1 MHIGVISDTH
11 GLLRPEALEALKG
24 VSAILHAGDVGE
36 IGVLEGLKA
45 IAPVTVVRGNIAS
58 GTWERRLPLRET
70 VRFGEVNIYML
81 HDINDLEIDPKAA
94 GFQVV
99 VYGHSH
105 LAKIETRKEVLY
117 INPGAAGPKRFS
129 LPVTL
134 VIMEIE
140 GKSVKA
146 KIYKLD

>member
-24 VSAILHAGDVGE
+24 VSAILHAGDVGKIE
-36 IGVLEGLKA
+36 ILLGLKA
-45 IAPVTVVRGNIAS
+45 IAPVIAVRGNIDS
-58 GTWERRLPLRET
+58 GTWERRLPLHET
-70 VRFGEVNIYML
+70 AYFGEVNVYML
-81 HDINDLEIDPKAA
+81 HDINDLEIDPKEA

-99 VYGHSH
+99 VHGHTH
-105 LAKIETRKEVLY
+105 LAKIEIRKEVLY

-146 KIYKLD
+146 KITRLG